1 MKTYFLLAWRN
12 IWRNKRRTIITA
24 SSIAFAL
31 VFALIMRAMQIGSYR
46 TMIDNLVQTYTGY
59 IQIHSTGY
67 WNDRTLDNSFIAD
80 SGMINSISGIPEIPA
95 LIPRLESF
103 ALASEGQKTKGV
115 AVCGINPGA
124 ENGLT
129 KLSKKIVQG
138 KYLTDNDSGVLIAEG
153 LSKFMNLRVDDT
165 IVLIGQGYHGVSAAG
180 KFVIIG
186 IVHFP
191 TPELNNMMVY
201 LNLNLARNFYSA
213 DSRLTS
219 LAINLGDREKMNETV
234 TRLKAILRPDT
245 YEVMSWEIMLKEMV
259 QYIKLDQSSGFVMLG
274 ILYFVIAFGIL
285 GTLMMMIS
293 ERTREFGMMV
303 AVGMKRIKIAMV
315 VLIEMVY
322 IALIGTISGI
332 LISLPVI
339 IYFLYHP
346 IRLTGET
353 AKMME
358 NYGME
363 PVMPVAFIPDYFIG
377 QSLIIL
383 VILSVVLIYPIS
395 RILRLNLIESLRR

>member
-1 MKTYFLLAWRN
+1 MKSYFILAWRN
-12 IWRNKRRTIITA
+12 IWRNKRRTLITA

-31 VFALIMRAMQIGSYR
+31 VFALLMRGFQIGSYR
-46 TMIDNLVQTYTGY
+46 IMIDNLVQTYTGY
-59 IQIHSTGY
+59 IQIHAKGY
-67 WNDRTLDNSFIAD
+67 WDDRTIDNSFVED
-80 SGMINSISGIPEIPA
+80 PELDNQISKIHGIKA

-115 AVCGINPGA
+115 MVCGIEPVA
-124 ENGLT
+124 EKALT
-129 KLSKKIVQG
+129 KLSQKIVKG
-138 KYLTDNDSGVLIAEG
+138 RYLNSNDSGVLVAEG
-153 LSKFMNLRVDDT
+153 LAKYMKLGVNDT
-165 IVLIGQGYHGVSAAG
+165 LVLIGQGYHGVSAAG
-180 KFVIIG
+180 KYEILG

-191 TPELNNMMVY
+191 TPEMNNQMVY
-201 LNLNLARNFYSA
+201 LSLKNARNLYSA
-213 DSRLTS
+213 DNRLTS
-219 LAINLGDREKMNETV
+219 LAVNLEDRELIYETE
-234 TRLKAILRPDT
+234 RQIKNILSDGN
-245 YEVMSWEIMLKEMV
+245 YEVMTWEFMLKEMV
-259 QYIKLDQSSGFVMLG
+259 QYIKLDQSSGFIMLG

-303 AVGMKRIKIAMV
+303 AVGMKRILIAFV

-322 IALIGTISGI
+322 IALIGTLSGI
-332 LISLPVI
+332 IISMPVI
-339 IYFLYHP
+339 IFFLFHP

-383 VILSVVLIYPIS
+383 FILTVVLIYPVS
-395 RILRLNLIESLRR
+395 RILRLNLIHALRR